1 MEVIEGDRWRLQ
13 KETDGGD
20 RRGQM
25 EVIEIEG
32 DRWR

>member
-1 MEVIEGDRWRLQ
+1 MEVTEGDRWRLQ

-20 RRGQM
+20 RRRQM
-25 EVIEIEG
+25 EVTER

>member
-25 EVIEIEG
+25 EVIG